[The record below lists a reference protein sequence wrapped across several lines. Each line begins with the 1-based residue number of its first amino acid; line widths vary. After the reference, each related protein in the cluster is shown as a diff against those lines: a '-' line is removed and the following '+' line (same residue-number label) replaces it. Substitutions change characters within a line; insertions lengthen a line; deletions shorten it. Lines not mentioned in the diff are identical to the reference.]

1 MTFHDRVRAWSY
13 QRARNERIL
22 SPNKKTHRRLAIC
35 QLLQRNLFRYDHY
48 HGHISR
54 SFKKWSGGLDAV
66 NDNENM
72 GCEAVETMTLEDE
85 P

>member
-1 MTFHDRVRAWSY
+1 MIT
-13 QRARNERIL
+13 
-22 SPNKKTHRRLAIC
+22 TT
-35 QLLQRNLFRYDHY
+35 
-48 HGHISR
+48 GHISR

-85 P
+85 R

>member
-1 MTFHDRVRAWSY
+1 MIESAHGAIKGLEMSGYLVQTRKHTGGWQSANSYRVTCSAM
-13 QRARNERIL
+13 II
-22 SPNKKTHRRLAIC
+22 TI
-35 QLLQRNLFRYDHY
+35 
-48 HGHISR
+48 GHVSR

-85 P
+85 R